1 MSPSLSRNMMYSKK
15 RFKIS
20 IKRCHFYDEPSPKLA
35 AAMVG
40 FLLPG
45 AGKRLVKSLSRANFW
60 ETLLWCADSI
70 WEPAWCFPHFF
81 FGSGVTSVTSVRLL
95 NCSHLDQTAPSPS
108 AALAIH

>member
-1 MSPSLSRNMMYSKK
+1 
-15 RFKIS
+15 
-20 IKRCHFYDEPSPKLA
+20 
-35 AAMVG
+35 MVG